1 LGIYAFLLGRITLR
15 TEPRHGL
22 EQFISL
28 LPNPLKLCSVLTRPL
43 SQGRETVLSLIG
55 VSTSVRL
62 PDLDVGHLLGDRSK
76 LGHLLTS
83 GVELLGLPSTQLRLF
98 GKAVLGILLVT

>member
-1 LGIYAFLLGRITLR
+1 
-15 TEPRHGL
+15 
-22 EQFISL
+22 
-28 LPNPLKLCSVLTRPL
+28 
-43 SQGRETVLSLIG
+43 